1 MYFCGKHYTLTDV
14 RLQFNEQSAR
24 VCPGAKT
31 SVVDNLGHH
40 KSFRSH
46 HCIQYRDEIRV
57 SFKGTKALNRYPNKL
72 TIMMIEF
79 YRQKILQIVIPNLSP
94 LQSKARFTFVFIRR
108 VLSNLE
114 IPFQALMV
122 NLKYTNKENYG

>member
-1 MYFCGKHYTLTDV
+1 MLVNASKKVPVIIYFCGEHYTFALTDV

-79 YRQKILQIVIPNLSP
+79 YRQKIMQIMSIKEGGNLMGID
-94 LQSKARFTFVFIRR
+94 LF
-108 VLSNLE
+108 N
-114 IPFQALMV
+114 
-122 NLKYTNKENYG
+122 